1 MNLLITLLQD
11 VNIDEKIKTAP
22 DNNYGIGIFIGSLLP
37 FAILVVIAY
46 IIYRYNKNRYKDN

>member
-1 MNLLITLLQD
+1 MQLLITLLQE
-11 VNIDEKIKTAP
+11 VNIEEKIKSAP
-22 DNNYGIGIFIGSLLP
+22 DDNYSIGVFIGSILP